1 MKKIT
6 LSIVAVLMALTS
18 VFTFAA
24 CGQSP
29 EQKLVSYVESDN
41 FQKQVDQMASSF
53 ASVLDVKVSA
63 EGSKVIYDFTY
74 KTQIED
80 SLVAATKETLDS
92 TFQSM
97 SSTYTDIADAIKKE
111 VGVENPVVVINI
123 NNADGKNI
131 TSIEFKASK

>member
-29 EQKLVSYVESDN
+29 EQKLATYVESDT
-41 FQKQVDQMASSF
+41 FQKQVDSMKEQF

-80 SLVAATKETLDS
+80 SLVAATKETLDT

-97 SSTYTDIADAIKKE
+97 SSTYTGIADALKEE
-111 VGVENPVVVINI
+111 VGIENPVVVINI

-131 TSIEFKASK
+131 TTIEFKATK

>member
-6 LSIVAVLMALTS
+6 LSIVAILMALTS
-18 VFTFAA
+18 VFSLAA
-24 CGQSP
+24 CGQTP
-29 EQKLVSYVESDN
+29 EQKLVSYVESDE
-41 FQKQVDQMASSF
+41 FQKQVDTMSQQF

-80 SLVAATKETLDS
+80 SLVAATKETLDT

-97 SSTYTDIADAIKKE
+97 SSTYTGIADAIKE
-111 VGVENPVVVINI
+111 DVGVENPVVVINI

-131 TSIEFKASK
+131 TSIEFNASK

>member
-24 CGQSP
+24 CGQTP
-29 EQKLVSYVESDN
+29 EQKLATYVESDT
-41 FQKQVDQMASSF
+41 FQKQVDSMKEQF

-80 SLVAATKETLDS
+80 SLVAATKETLDT

-97 SSTYTDIADAIKKE
+97 SSTYTGIADALKE
-111 VGVENPVVVINI
+111 DVGIENPVVVINI

-131 TSIEFKASK
+131 TTIEFKATK

>member
-6 LSIVAVLMALTS
+6 LSIVAILMALTS

-29 EQKLVSYVESDN
+29 EQKLASYVESDT
-41 FQKQVDQMASSF
+41 FQQQVDTMSKTF
-53 ASVLDVKVSA
+53 ADVLDVKVSA

-80 SLVAATKETLDS
+80 SLVAATKETLDT

-97 SSTYTDIADAIKKE
+97 SSTYTGIADAIKE
-111 VGVENPVVVINI
+111 DVGVENPVVVINI

-131 TSIEFKASK
+131 TTIEFKATK

>member
-24 CGQSP
+24 CGQTP

-41 FQKQVDQMASSF
+41 FQKQVDSMSEQF

-80 SLVAATKETLDS
+80 SLVAATKETLDT

-97 SSTYTDIADAIKKE
+97 SSTYTGIADALKEE
-111 VGVENPVVVINI
+111 VGIENPVVVINI

-131 TSIEFKASK
+131 TTIEFKATK

>member
-24 CGQSP
+24 CGQTP
-29 EQKLVSYVESDN
+29 EQKLATYVESDT
-41 FQKQVDQMASSF
+41 FQKQVDSMKEQF

-80 SLVAATKETLDS
+80 SLVAATKETLDT

-97 SSTYTDIADAIKKE
+97 SSTYTGIADALKEE

-131 TSIEFKASK
+131 TTIEFKATK